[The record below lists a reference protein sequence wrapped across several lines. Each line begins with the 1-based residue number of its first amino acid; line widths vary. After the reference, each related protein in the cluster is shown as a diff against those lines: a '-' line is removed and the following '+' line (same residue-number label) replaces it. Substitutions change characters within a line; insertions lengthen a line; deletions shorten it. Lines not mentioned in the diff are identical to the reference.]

1 MEGMVAGG
9 LSVAFAFACAAM
21 LGAWASS
28 AVLGGVRRARRS
40 PQGRRDALRR
50 LAALAMPVARA
61 LRGRGRVAGFANDLR
76 EMLNE
81 RGIAMSAE
89 ESLSL
94 LLVAAAAAGTLAGLI
109 AVSPVAT
116 VAAAVLVIVLAAAR
130 ARSRAEKRRD
140 ALRDAVPDALHAMG
154 ACFQAGFSLLQTFQ
168 QLAHEMRGPLR
179 KRFASASNRL
189 ETGQPISAAI
199 DELRGGDASSELA
212 FVAVA
217 LDVQHEAGGSMR
229 PVLEAARDTVEG
241 ELELRRSLKVQ
252 TAQARLSAR
261 VVTVMPFVLIAL
273 FSLISDGF
281 LTPFFT
287 SLAGIGLLSLALLME
302 VAGVLMVRRMLAVEV
317 S

>member
-1 MEGMVAGG
+1 MESTLACCLAVVFALACGSFVAYWFVSG
-9 LSVAFAFACAAM
+9 AA
-21 LGAWASS
+21 SN
-28 AVLGGVRRARRS
+28 VKRARRS
-40 PQGRRDALRR
+40 AQGKRDVFRQVGRPALGVAHFATSYKRIAVFADE
-50 LAALAMPVARA
+50 LSEMFAEKGVVLSIDEALAVLMVAAAGIGLVAGVIAASPVAALAACALVVVVAITRTHARA
-61 LRGRGRVAGFANDLR
+61 
-76 EMLNE
+76 E
-81 RGIAMSAE
+81 R
-89 ESLSL
+89 
-94 LLVAAAAAGTLAGLI
+94 
-109 AVSPVAT
+109 
-116 VAAAVLVIVLAAAR
+116 
-130 ARSRAEKRRD
+130 RRD

-168 QLAHEMRGPLR
+168 QLAQELKGPLQ

-189 ETGQPISAAI
+189 ETGQAISAAI
-199 DELRGGDASSELA
+199 DELRHGDTSSELA

-261 VVTVMPFVLIAL
+261 VVTVMPFVLVAL

-287 SLAGIGLLSLALLME
+287 SIAGMGLLSLAILME
-302 VAGVLMVRRMLAVEV
+302 VAGVLAVRRMLAVEV